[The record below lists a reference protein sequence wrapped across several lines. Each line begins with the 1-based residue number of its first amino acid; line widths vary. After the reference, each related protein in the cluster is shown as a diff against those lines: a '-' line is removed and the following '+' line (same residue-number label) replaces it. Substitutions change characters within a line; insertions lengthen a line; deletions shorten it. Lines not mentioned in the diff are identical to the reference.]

1 MNAAWR
7 DWDAA
12 FVALVRSKDA
22 KPLAALLRNSRCSPA
37 MLAEKGYALT
47 PDSEKE
53 LADGGGRAGSVVGR
67 FSLIPAEAALEL
79 AELLDPQRPWSRFAG
94 PLRASDQ
101 IETVAGKKRLK
112 AAVRLEAA
120 QEAADDA
127 GAGLVQAAKKLCEPL
142 DEGDPTAL
150 EAFAQDRKDER
161 ALRAF
166 ADHKEALREWRSAKA
181 AAGRAVRLV
190 VEPLSKEQRE
200 RLERDGRIVAEM
212 VAALSAGASVSEA
225 VAGVGSKVGLKD
237 RQVAAI
243 WAAAKRTTPL
253 WATLARKRRRRAQTR

>member
-112 AAVRLEAA
+112 AADFRFHSAIA
-120 QEAADDA
+120 SI
-127 GAGLVQAAKKLCEPL
+127 AGLISKYMSPITTAAMSALATSI
-142 DEGDPTAL
+142 PT
-150 EAFAQDRKDER
+150 R
-161 ALRAF
+161 
-166 ADHKEALREWRSAKA
+166 
-181 AAGRAVRLV
+181 
-190 VEPLSKEQRE
+190 
-200 RLERDGRIVAEM
+200 RDGLILHGMERIEIPS
-212 VAALSAGASVSEA
+212 LGR
-225 VAGVGSKVGLKD
+225 
-237 RQVAAI
+237 RQHE
-243 WAAAKRTTPL
+243 
-253 WATLARKRRRRAQTR
+253 QTQ